1 MKRAKS
7 SLVFVFCAAALA
19 QTAAPSA
26 AVEQLYAEAID
37 AKRAGDLGTAIEK
50 YQAIL
55 KLDPKLAAAYNNL
68 GLLYFQQNDY
78 PRAIQSFEAGLRAD
92 PKMTTALT
100 PLGTAYFQLGQFAKS
115 RDALDRAVR
124 LNPSDEFAQ
133 LYRARSLFALGQ
145 REAASEALQKLLQ
158 KSPRNVEALYALGQM
173 YMKLAQ
179 GTLKR
184 LEVQAPDS
192 YLNNLVS
199 GQLLES
205 MENYDGALAQ
215 YTKALEKEPSFRG
228 AHYNIGNIYW
238 LEGKWDLAISE
249 MKQELKADSY
259 HCLALWKIGNSLLNQ
274 KQEPEEA
281 IGTVRQALE
290 ICPDL
295 TQAHLDFGRLLAMKN
310 DYPAA
315 IQQYRRAA
323 QLDPEESSVH
333 FHLANAFR
341 RLGRTQE
348 ADAETRIVQQMTE
361 KARAGR
367 DSKP

>member
-7 SLVFVFCAAALA
+7 SLVFLFCAAALA
-19 QTAAPSA
+19 QTSAPSA
-26 AVEQLYAEAID
+26 AVEQLYADAID
-37 AKRAGDLGTAIEK
+37 AKRAGDLNTAIQK

-78 PRAIQSFEAGLRAD
+78 LEAIQSFEAGLRID

-124 LNPSDEFAQ
+124 LNSSDEFAQ

-145 REAASEALQKLLQ
+145 REAASEALQKLLR
-158 KSPRNVEALYALGQM
+158 KFPRNVEALYALGQM

-179 GTLKR
+179 DTLKR
-184 LEVQAPDS
+184 LEAQSPDS
-192 YLNNLVS
+192 YLTNLVS

-215 YTKALEKEPSFRG
+215 YTKAIEKEPAFRG

-249 MKQELKADSY
+249 MKQELMTDPH
-259 HCLALWKIGNSLLNQ
+259 HCLALWKIGNSLLSK

-281 IGTVRQALE
+281 IATIKQALE
-290 ICPDL
+290 SCPDL
-295 TQAHLDFGRLLAMKN
+295 AQAHLDFGRLLATKG
-310 DYPAA
+310 DYAEA

-323 QLDPEESSVH
+323 QLDPAESSVH
-333 FHLANAFR
+333 FHLANAYR

-348 ADAETRIVQQMTE
+348 ADAETRIVQEITA
-361 KARAGR
+361 KARK
-367 DSKP
+367 SKQ